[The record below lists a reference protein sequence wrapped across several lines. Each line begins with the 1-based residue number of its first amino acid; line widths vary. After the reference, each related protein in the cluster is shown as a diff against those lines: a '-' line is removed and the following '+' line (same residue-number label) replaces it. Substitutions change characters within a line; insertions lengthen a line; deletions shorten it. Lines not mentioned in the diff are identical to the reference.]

1 MSMHVD
7 DARSKKIVF
16 VSNCLLNTNNK
27 VKELALYGGFCK
39 EVFDVLAEYGVGI
52 QQMDCPETLY
62 LGIQRWYHTK
72 NLYDNV
78 GFRRFCREM
87 SERTV
92 DYMESYK
99 QVGFKT
105 VAFLVCNGSPTCGYD
120 LTSYDENWGGNANKA
135 LEYNDALVP
144 GMGVLI
150 EELHKAILARGL
162 ELPPF
167 FGLGLDDTST
177 PLDKII
183 ADFKVFMEGV
193 MKDE

>member
-1 MSMHVD
+1 MRNEDH
-7 DARSKKIVF
+7 RSKKIVF

-27 VKELALYGGFCK
+27 VWGLARYGGFCR
-39 EVFDVLAEYGVGI
+39 EVFEVLADYGVGI
-52 QQMDCPETLY
+52 QQIDCPETLH

-78 GFRRFCREM
+78 GFRRICREV

-99 QVGFKT
+99 LVGYET

-120 LTSYDENWGGNANKA
+120 VTSYDENWGGNTNEAF
-135 LEYNDALVP
+135 EYNDAIVP

-150 EELHKAILARGL
+150 EEMHEAIKDRGL

-167 FGLGLDDTST
+167 FGLSLDDASV
-177 PLDKII
+177 PLDEII
-183 ADFKVFMEGV
+183 ADFKEFMTGAMARFE
-193 MKDE
+193 K

>member
-1 MSMHVD
+1 MRNE

-27 VKELALYGGFCK
+27 VKELARYGGFCK
-39 EVFDVLAEYGVGI
+39 EVLDVLAEYGVGV
-52 QQMDCPETLY
+52 QQLDCPETLY
-62 LGIQRWYHTK
+62 MGIQRWYHTK

-78 GFRRFCREM
+78 GFRRFCHELA
-87 SERTV
+87 ERTA

-120 LTSYDENWGGNANKA
+120 LTSYSADWGGNTNTA
-135 LEYNDALVP
+135 LEYGDTLVP

-150 EELHKAILARGL
+150 EEIHKSIRARGL
-162 ELPPF
+162 ALPPF
-167 FGLGLDDTST
+167 YGLSLDDASV
-177 PLDKII
+177 PLADII
-183 ADFKVFMEGV
+183 AGFKTFMEGA
-193 MKDE
+193 MRDAE

>member
-1 MSMHVD
+1 MRNE

-27 VKELALYGGFCK
+27 VRELARYGGFCK
-39 EVFDVLAEYGVGI
+39 EVFDVLAEYDVGV

-78 GFRRFCREM
+78 GFRRFCHEM

-99 QVGFKT
+99 QVGYKT

-120 LTSYDENWGGNANKA
+120 VTSYNADWGGNANVGF
-135 LEYNDALVP
+135 EYNDSIVP

-150 EELHKAILARGL
+150 EEIHKSIKARGL
-162 ELPPF
+162 EVPPF
-167 FGLGLDDTST
+167 FGLSLDDASV
-177 PLDKII
+177 PLEEIL
-183 ADFKVFMEGV
+183 ADFKAFMAKAMAEAD
-193 MKDE
+193 K